1 MNRFFKLAATTAILL
16 APVSIANAEKIAGL
30 TTDGKIVT
38 FDSSTP
44 MAIASSFSIT
54 GLAAGDR
61 LLGLDMRQSNALL
74 YSVSQTGRVYTLTTA
89 GIASLVTTLSTV
101 PSGASFGVDFNPV
114 PDRLRIISSGGQN
127 LRANIATGATIT
139 DTAITRDA
147 VEGGGAITL
156 MGTAYTNSVAGR
168 AAPTT
173 TRIFGIDSV
182 TDALMT
188 SDAPNGG
195 VYRTIGSLG
204 VGLTSSNMIGFDISG
219 TSGLGYLSIDSAFY
233 QVNLATGATRFI
245 DTIGAGPLVGF
256 TATSA
261 VPEPTTWGMMILGF
275 GIVGMSL
282 RRRSNSLRFA

>member
-1 MNRFFKLAATTAILL
+1 MNSLFKLAATAAILL

-30 TTDGKIVT
+30 TIDGKIVT
-38 FDSSTP
+38 FDSATP
-44 MAIASSFSIT
+44 MTIASSFSIT
-54 GLAAGDR
+54 GLAAGDQ
-61 LLGLDMRQSNALL
+61 LLGLDMRPANSLL
-74 YSVSQTGRVYTLTTA
+74 YSVSQTGRIYTLTTA
-89 GIASLVTTLSTV
+89 GIASLVSTLSTV
-101 PSGASFGVDFNPV
+101 PSGSSFGVDFNPM
-114 PDRLRIISSGGQN
+114 PDRLRIIGSGGQN
-127 LRANIATGATIT
+127 LRANVATGATTT
-139 DTAITRDA
+139 DTMITRA
-147 VEGGGAITL
+147 GGGAIAL

-168 AAPTT
+168 AAPTS

-195 VYRTIGSLG
+195 VYRSVGSLG

-233 QVNLATGATRFI
+233 QVNLRTGATRFI

-261 VPEPTTWGMMILGF
+261 VPEPATWGMMILGF
-275 GIVGMSL
+275 GVVGIAL
-282 RRRSNSLRFA
+282 RRRSSKLRLA

>member
-1 MNRFFKLAATTAILL
+1 MNRFFKLAATAAIILS
-16 APVSIANAEKIAGL
+16 PVSIANAEKIAGL
-30 TTDGKIVT
+30 TVDGKIVT

-44 MAIASSFSIT
+44 MTIASSFSIT

-61 LLGLDMRQSNALL
+61 LLGLDMRPANSLL

-89 GIASLVTTLSTV
+89 GIASLVSTLSTI
-101 PSGASFGVDFNPV
+101 PSGTSFGVDFNPV

-127 LRANIATGATIT
+127 LRANVTTGATLT
-139 DTAITRDA
+139 DTAITRS
-147 VEGGGAITL
+147 GGGDITL
-156 MGTAYTNSVAGR
+156 LGTAYTNSVAGR
-168 AAPTT
+168 PAPSS

-182 TDALMT
+182 TDSLMT

-195 VYRTIGSLG
+195 VYRTVGSLG

-219 TSGLGYLSIDSAFY
+219 TTGLGYLNIDSAFY
-233 QVNLATGATRFI
+233 QINLRTGATRFI
-245 DTIGAGPLVGF
+245 DTIGAGPLIGF

-261 VPEPTTWGMMILGF
+261 VPEPATWGMMIFGF

-282 RRRSNSLRFA
+282 RRRNQNLRLA

>member
-1 MNRFFKLAATTAILL
+1 MNRLYKFAAGAAIML
-16 APVSIANAEKIAGL
+16 APISIAHAEKIAGL

-44 MAIASSFSIT
+44 MTIASSFSIT
-54 GLAAGDR
+54 GLTAGDR
-61 LLGLDMRQSNALL
+61 LLGLDMRPANSLL

-89 GIASLVTTLSTV
+89 GIASLVTTLSTI
-101 PSGASFGVDFNPV
+101 PSGGSFGVDFNPV

-127 LRANIATGATIT
+127 LRANVGTGATIT
-139 DTAITRDA
+139 DTAITRS
-147 VEGGGAITL
+147 GGGAITL

-168 AAPTT
+168 AAPTS

-195 VYRTIGSLG
+195 VYRSVGALG

-219 TSGLGYLSIDSAFY
+219 TTGLSYLSIDSAFY

-245 DTIGAGPLVGF
+245 DTIGAGPLIGF

-261 VPEPTTWGMMILGF
+261 VPEPATWGMMILGF
-275 GIVGMSL
+275 GIVGMTL
-282 RRRSNSLRFA
+282 RRRNQSLRFA